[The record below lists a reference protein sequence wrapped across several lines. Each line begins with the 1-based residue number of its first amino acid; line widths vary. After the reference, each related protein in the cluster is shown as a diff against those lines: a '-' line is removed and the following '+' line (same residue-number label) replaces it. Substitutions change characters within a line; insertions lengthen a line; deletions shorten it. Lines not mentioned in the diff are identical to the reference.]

1 MNNNKLELTNNL
13 IITDISKSIDVPVRF
28 KSTGAM
34 QLLKNTYKKEQ
45 SSQMVEAAI
54 SENPF
59 SLQYASKRLKT
70 YEICLKAVKSEGMA
84 LQYVPKELKDRN
96 LCLAAVA
103 SDGLSIEF
111 VPVDYIDKEFSLQ
124 AVSSEPIGS
133 AAYWFFTSVSSE
145 MKSNIRKKEKEVYPI
160 KFIPN
165 KIIDKDIV
173 YASVNA
179 QPLSLKNIPEQ
190 YRTKEICDVA
200 ISKNG
205 IAIKYVP
212 ESYID
217 TVIVDKAL
225 DNTLMAFEYIP
236 DKFKNKKRCIS
247 AFNTDIK
254 MFKDIPHRYLT
265 IDMCKEVID
274 YIANFRIKNG
284 YLDEKS
290 LITRL
295 LKNIPQKIISNQVF
309 IKYMLDVINED
320 VLKQIIKEN
329 ILEQF
334 LPNATFDY
342 IQKRLKDADN
352 RIIKLDAS
360 ECVLPEPNF
369 EVKPTSSSIS
379 EIYEFSDNR
388 NNQTTIY
395 YISDLHLEHQ
405 FHNTFPDEKDV
416 KLSKLNRF
424 VEQKVDEM
432 IDGIKPA
439 VDSFLLIGG
448 DVAHSFPVLYHFY
461 EYLSEKWD
469 AYEIVS
475 VLGNHELWYGHYNPD
490 EVLVPPSV
498 DYISAQYNRT
508 IFDKFGIK
516 MLQNS
521 IFTFPGGLIDENTIL
536 KMSEE
541 EIKHK
546 LGTGFI
552 ILGGTGFS
560 GLCPLYNANNGL
572 YRHTLQTVEKDMI
585 QTERFATV
593 YNKLSRCVGD
603 RRVIVLTHCPY
614 DNWTDQ
620 PLNENWIYVSGH
632 THRNG
637 IIRQS
642 NGAFVLH
649 DNQIG
654 YSPKEFK
661 LKAFTT
667 AKWYGY
673 DPFLHYLDGI
683 YKISRD
689 SYLYFNLTKGIYIS
703 SFKSSDD
710 ILMLKKNKLYM
721 FLLRDNLDRISL
733 LEGGKIRPLSHNDPR
748 YYYIHIDEY
757 YQIMKQFLKPIHDNL
772 SAISEEVQRFGGSG
786 YIHGSIV
793 DITPF
798 THLYLNVEDSSII
811 PYFAKN
817 IVDKYP
823 YSNVS
828 NLLYDK
834 APTLLPDY
842 NELQKS
848 AKLPI
853 LKEVN
858 CNYQYFPD
866 TSIYNPS
873 NKLRAIQY
881 MFDNNVIRTWYDDL
895 IKSEALTSDSL
906 DYIDI

>member
-1 MNNNKLELTNNL
+1 MA
-13 IITDISKSIDVPVRF
+13 IDR
-28 KSTGAM
+28 
-34 QLLKNTYKKEQ
+34 
-45 SSQMVEAAI
+45 
-54 SENPF
+54 
-59 SLQYASKRLKT
+59 
-70 YEICLKAVKSEGMA
+70 
-84 LQYVPKELKDRN
+84 
-96 LCLAAVA
+96 
-103 SDGLSIEF
+103 
-111 VPVDYIDKEFSLQ
+111 LQ
-124 AVSSEPIGS
+124 AYGS
-133 AAYWFFTSVSSE
+133 
-145 MKSNIRKKEKEVYPI
+145 I
-160 KFIPN
+160 
-165 KIIDKDIV
+165 
-173 YASVNA
+173 
-179 QPLSLKNIPEQ
+179 L
-190 YRTKEICDVA
+190 
-200 ISKNG
+200 
-205 IAIKYVP
+205 
-212 ESYID
+212 
-217 TVIVDKAL
+217 
-225 DNTLMAFEYIP
+225 
-236 DKFKNKKRCIS
+236 
-247 AFNTDIK
+247 
-254 MFKDIPHRYLT
+254 
-265 IDMCKEVID
+265 
-274 YIANFRIKNG
+274 FR
-284 YLDEKS
+284 
-290 LITRL
+290 
-295 LKNIPQKIISNQVF
+295 
-309 IKYMLDVINED
+309 
-320 VLKQIIKEN
+320 
-329 ILEQF
+329 
-334 LPNATFDY
+334 Y

-360 ECVLPEPNF
+360 ECALPEPYF

-379 EIYEFSDNR
+379 EIYEFSDKSE
-388 NNQTTIY
+388 NQRTIY

-405 FHNTFPDEKDV
+405 FLNTFPNEKNV
-416 KLSKLNRF
+416 KLSKLNKY

-432 IDGIKPA
+432 IDGITDTC
-439 VDSFLLIGG
+439 DSVLLIGG
-448 DVAHSFPVLYHFY
+448 DVAHSFPIMYHFY
-461 EYLSEKWD
+461 EYLSEKWKG
-469 AYEIVS
+469 EIVS
-475 VLGNHELWYGHYNPD
+475 VLGNHELWNGHYDPN

-508 IFDKFGIK
+508 IFDKFGII

-667 AKWYGY
+667 AKWY
-673 DPFLHYLDGI
+673 DPFLPYPDGI
-683 YKISRD
+683 YKISKD
-689 SYLYFNLTKGIYIS
+689 SYLHFNQINGIHIS
-703 SFKSSDD
+703 SFKSSND

-721 FLLRDNLDRISL
+721 FLLRDDFDRIFL
-733 LEGGKIRPLSHNDPR
+733 LEGGKNHPLSHNDPR

-757 YQIMKQFLKPIHDNL
+757 YQKMKQFLKPVHDTLN
-772 SAISEEVQRFGGSG
+772 AISEEVQRFGGSG

-798 THLYLNVEDSSII
+798 THLYLNIEDSSII
-811 PYFAKN
+811 PYFANN
-817 IVDKYP
+817 IVDKYV
-823 YSNVS
+823 YSNVT

-842 NELQKS
+842 NIIQKS
-848 AKLPI
+848 EKLPI
-853 LKEVN
+853 LKKVN
-858 CNYQYFPD
+858 YNYQYFPD

-906 DYIDI
+906 DYIDV